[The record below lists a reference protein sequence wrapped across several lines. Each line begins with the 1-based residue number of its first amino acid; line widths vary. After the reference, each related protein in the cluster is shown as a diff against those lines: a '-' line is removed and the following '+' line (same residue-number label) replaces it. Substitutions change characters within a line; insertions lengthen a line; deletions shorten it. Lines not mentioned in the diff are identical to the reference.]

1 MRELPADLKDALTR
15 AAQAPTLL
23 ITSDF
28 DGTLAPIVNNP
39 ADARPLPAAAQTLLA
54 LSELPGTAT
63 ALISGRALTVLRDLS
78 GMPEAVHMVG
88 SHGAEFDSGFAH
100 PIDRGLLDEIT
111 AELRAIAAERPGV
124 AVETK
129 PASVALHVRNAAP
142 ADAKAALAQAHAAAQ
157 GWDVQLT
164 EGKAVL
170 EFAVIT
176 TDKGEAIDILRDTH
190 RAAVVIYFG
199 DDVTDEK
206 AFRRL
211 RDGDVG
217 VKVGPGETLAG
228 YRVDEPED
236 VAAAL
241 KYVLDARRPPRTT
254 SAETAFRQG
263 NSE

>member
-1 MRELPADLKDALTR
+1 MSDLRDLPAELKNALTR
-15 AAQAPTLL
+15 AAQVPSLL

-39 ADARPLPAAAQTLLA
+39 ADARPLRDAAEALVA
-54 LSELPGTAT
+54 LSECPGTAA
-63 ALISGRALTVLRDLS
+63 ALISGRALDVLRIMS
-78 GMPEAVHMVG
+78 GMPATVHLVG

-100 PIDRGLLDEIT
+100 PIDRALLEEIAT
-111 AELRAIAAERPGV
+111 ELSAIAAARPGV
-124 AVETK
+124 TVELK
-129 PASVALHVRNAAP
+129 PASVALHVRNAEP
-142 ADAKAALAQAHAAAQ
+142 ADAEAALAQAQESARDWEA
-157 GWDVQLT
+157 QLT

-176 TDKGEAIDILRDTH
+176 TDKGEAIDILRDEH
-190 RAAVVIYFG
+190 QASAVIYFG

-217 VKVGPGETLAG
+217 VKVGPGQTLAG

-241 KYVLDARRPPRTT
+241 KYLLEARG
-254 SAETAFRQG
+254 A
-263 NSE
+263 N